1 MDLPSKHVL
10 DLSKRIGARGA
21 GTDGESAAAS
31 YVLRAFS
38 EFDIEVDVE
47 TFSTWKSDL
56 PALAI
61 ICILAIVAYLVFRV
75 DYTLSVVLAAIVW
88 LLFQMETYSWG
99 IISKLMPHSSATNV
113 LGKVKPS
120 EDPRQLVVLA
130 ANYDTAKGS
139 PLGRPGIARAYRVLY
154 IVAFT
159 CVTLIGILSI
169 FGLVA
174 SLLKLSRQAISITWA
189 AFAPAPAFLFVAAFL
204 ILMGEF
210 RGMYTAG
217 ANDNGSGVAVM
228 LSAMS
233 SLAEKPLEHT
243 TVWGVATA
251 RGFAG
256 GRGMVALLGRHRSSL
271 KHAFIVNIDHVGR
284 GGANVITREGP
295 MLGFRASRKLRKI
308 ALMAADRSRSLQ
320 VKKGKCR
327 VKKSDAMVATVR
339 GYKAITI
346 GGTRG
351 GTYDGWHNE
360 GDAYDRIQRASL
372 DRAVKFVEILLDEID
387 SIAGEGKRATSRKV
401 HEVEDSEREDLAKES
416 PNLDDPKHSE
426 REGRF
431 S

>member
-38 EFDIEVDVE
+38 DIDIEVDVE

-99 IISKLMPHSSATNV
+99 VVSRLMPHSSATNV
-113 LGKVKPS
+113 LGKVGSTK
-120 EDPRQLVVLA
+120 DPRQLVVLA

-139 PLGRPGIARAYRVLY
+139 PLGRPGMARAYRALY

-159 CVTLIGILSI
+159 CVTLIGLLSI

-174 SLLKLSRQAISITWA
+174 SLLKLSRQTISITWA
-189 AFAPAPAFLFVAAFL
+189 VFAPAPAYLFVAAFL
-204 ILMGEF
+204 ILLGEF
-210 RGMYTAG
+210 RGMFTAG

-256 GRGMVALLGRHRSSL
+256 GRGMIAFVRRHRRSL
-271 KHAFIVNIDHVGR
+271 KNAFILNIDHVGR
-284 GGANVITREGP
+284 GGVSVITREGP
-295 MLGFRASRKLRKI
+295 MLGFRASRKLSRV

-320 VKKGKCR
+320 VEKGKCR

-339 GYKAITI
+339 GYRAITI

-360 GDAYDRIQRASL
+360 SDTFDRIQRASL
-372 DRAVKFVEILLDEID
+372 DRAVKFVEILMDEID
-387 SIAGEGKRATSRKV
+387 SFASEGKRAASRKV
-401 HEVEDSEREDLAKES
+401 HEVEDSEREHLEKES
-416 PNLDDPKHSE
+416 PNLDDPKDSE
-426 REGRF
+426 REPRL